1 MEKSHLLEA
10 MKISISEVLET
21 MFFLPI
27 DRTEIVEMDAFHSA
41 LSENLELVEV
51 EFAGIFSG
59 SVLLLIPDDLALFLT
74 ASFLGSIEEKVLP
87 VHIDETKKEIV
98 NMITGNTFSNF
109 NDQVVFDLGIP
120 EIVPAGDIENRI
132 ERGDVVIYQSHTL
145 EKFLFIRVQLEN

>member
-27 DRTEIVEMDAFHSA
+27 DRTEIVETDTFHNA
-41 LSENLELVEV
+41 LNENLELVEV

-59 SVLLLIPDDLALFLT
+59 SVLLMIPEDLALFLT

-87 VHIDETKKEIV
+87 AHITETKKEIG
-98 NMITGNTFSNF
+98 NMIAGNMLANF
-109 NDQVVFDLGIP
+109 NDRVEFDLGIP
-120 EIVPAGDIENRI
+120 DIVPARDIENRT
-132 ERGDVVIYQSHTL
+132 EHGDVVIYQSHTL
-145 EKFLFIRVQLEN
+145 EKYLLIRLLLEN

>member
-1 MEKSHLLEA
+1 MEKNHLLEA

-27 DRTEIVEMDAFHSA
+27 DRTEIVEIDTFHSA
-41 LSENLELVEV
+41 LNENLELVEV

-59 SVLLLIPDDLALFLT
+59 SILLLIPDDLALFLT

-87 VHIDETKKEIV
+87 THIDETKKEIV
-98 NMITGNTFSNF
+98 NMIAGNTLANF

-120 EIVPAGDIENRI
+120 DIVHARDIENRI

-145 EKFLFIRVQLEN
+145 ENFLFIRLLLEN